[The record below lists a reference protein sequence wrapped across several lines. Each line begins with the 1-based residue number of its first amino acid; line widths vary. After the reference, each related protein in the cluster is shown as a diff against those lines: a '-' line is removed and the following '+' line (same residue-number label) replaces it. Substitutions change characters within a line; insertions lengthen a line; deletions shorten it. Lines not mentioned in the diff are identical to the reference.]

1 VQVNIVSHVLQLL
14 TRQAV
19 HIPDINPYPSLQSV
33 QVPAAVG
40 QVRQFISVQVAIA
53 AEQTLEAN
61 VKYG

>member
-1 VQVNIVSHVLQLL
+1 VNIVSHVLQLL

-19 HIPDINPYPSLQSV
+19 HIPDINPYPSLQSI
-33 QVPAAVG
+33 QVLATVG
-40 QVRQFISVQVAIA
+40 QVRQFASVQTIV